1 MTTSYLLS
9 AVEPNINVN
18 VMSITAADEEDT
30 AQEHRLK
37 MNSGSPAHLTNLNSK
52 ISDSERNLTVRLDDR
67 DLWLKFQNLTN
78 EMIVTK
84 NGR

>member
-9 AVEPNINVN
+9 AVEPININ

-30 AQEHRLK
+30 ANEYKYK
-37 MNSGSPAHLTNLNSK
+37 MNSGSPANLTNLSNK